1 MLPARYRGILS
12 ALAVTAAGAFW
23 SGPDEAACWTAL
35 LALQPAGLAWL
46 VFPGAPLNPD
56 AD

>member
-35 LALQPAGLAWL
+35 LTLQPAGLAWL